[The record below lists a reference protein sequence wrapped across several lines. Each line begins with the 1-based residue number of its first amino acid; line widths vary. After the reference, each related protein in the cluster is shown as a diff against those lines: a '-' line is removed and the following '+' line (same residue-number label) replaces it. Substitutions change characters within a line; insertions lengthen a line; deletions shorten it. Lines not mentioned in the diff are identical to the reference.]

1 MEIKCVKKEK
11 VEYPKI
17 NEISNTRVKYAIPDK
32 WLKLGI
38 TSFLFNVL
46 MQEKVFA
53 ITPLEILP
61 NDMVTAG
68 SLPYYNPIYSYVRN
82 GCNIVSVISVLA
94 FLISSIM
101 IIVKKSKAKKQGEN
115 AKVSKKIKIVFIISI
130 ILLILSRIG
139 YVVANYYYLG
149 GI

>member
-38 TSFLFNVL
+38 TSFLFNIL

-53 ITPLEILP
+53 TNRIGISPDDI
-61 NDMVTAG
+61 VIGGYVA
-68 SLPYYNPIYSYVRN
+68 YVNPIYSYVRN
-82 GCNIVSVISVLA
+82 GCNIVSLISVLA

-139 YVVANYYYLG
+139 YAIANYLEY
-149 GI
+149 